1 MQMTWEQAM
10 KINEGSIDRIVR
22 IVAGLVLI
30 SLVFIGPQ
38 SPWGWIGLVPL
49 ATGLIGWCPAY
60 TLFGIDTCKMKKA
73 H

>member
-1 MQMTWEQAM
+1 M
-10 KINEGSIDRIVR
+10 KVNEGSIDRVVR

-38 SPWGWIGLVPL
+38 SPWGWVGVIPL

-73 H
+73 P